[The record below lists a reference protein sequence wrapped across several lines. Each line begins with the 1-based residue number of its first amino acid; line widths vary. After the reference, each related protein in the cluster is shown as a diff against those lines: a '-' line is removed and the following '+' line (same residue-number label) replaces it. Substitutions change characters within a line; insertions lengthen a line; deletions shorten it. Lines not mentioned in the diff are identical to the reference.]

1 MVVSTNQLWSSC
13 KDGVRRSLSG
23 RKSISF
29 IIFASLTGNS
39 WRRNTKEVF
48 SQALADPAR
57 HRTHSNFDKHFYHCA
72 TSESVGHTCDQ
83 IQRQHFLQWRVTCHL
98 NEVCKCFGIIRLAT
112 SWSQVKENGG
122 HIEHLSHMTAYM
134 SKRVVQELEETMRKP
149 NDIIK

>member
-57 HRTHSNFDKHFYHCA
+57 HRTHSNFDKHFYHTA
-72 TSESVGHTCDQ
+72 
-83 IQRQHFLQWRVTCHL
+83 LPL
-98 NEVCKCFGIIRLAT
+98 NLWVILAT
-112 SWSQVKENGG
+112 KFKGN
-122 HIEHLSHMTAYM
+122 TFF
-134 SKRVVQELEETMRKP
+134 
-149 NDIIK
+149 NDV